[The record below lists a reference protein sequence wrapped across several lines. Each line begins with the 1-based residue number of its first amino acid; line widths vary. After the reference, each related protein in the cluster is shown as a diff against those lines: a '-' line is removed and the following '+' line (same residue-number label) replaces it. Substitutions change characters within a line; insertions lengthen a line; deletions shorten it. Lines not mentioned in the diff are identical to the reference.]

1 MYLKVTTKQLTNE
14 TASFEEQEAGLVQ
27 DCVRELQETSLRIG
41 RMHDE
46 LAAKSD
52 VIASQN
58 EKISELMANIAAL
71 EKKSVK
77 VLELYFKFICVCV
90 WILTA
95 AF

>member
-77 VLELYFKFICVCV
+77 VLELYFKFIYVCV